1 MVGLRGFEPRT
12 FWLRARYSTQL
23 SYNPSNR
30 SYMKEV
36 LTKLIHDLKF

>member
-1 MVGLRGFEPRT
+1 
-12 FWLRARYSTQL
+12 L